1 VQSLVYLTIFVALI
15 GIFPSQ
21 GNGWR
26 PLRVGYMGRITIIG
40 DRHWSVVLG
49 MAAFFSQW
57 WAFQKK
63 TQQSTTR
70 LWLLAVTSIMATCFF
85 SSAMAIAANRL
96 FHPPRIVNNHNAT
109 RSRATLPLR
118 SALVVALVCQVR
130 GATLLSLS
138 DGLLVVLLLFA
149 PLLKRCGMMNVEPFK
164 DDPVLFLLTSER
176 SITVAEKLIFYTVRP
191 VFTLTLNETWSSG
204 FLEVLLALV
213 MAAKWF
219 GVHFCVVALA
229 WLGRKSAPAIL
240 GRNGRNPMG
249 MVFLCGWIF
258 CLYLLIII

>member
-1 VQSLVYLTIFVALI
+1 LAYFTILVALL

-26 PLRVGYMGRITIIG
+26 PLRVGYMGRTTIIG

-49 MAAFFSQW
+49 VAAFFSQW
-57 WAFQKK
+57 WAFQK
-63 TQQSTTR
+63 TNQQSTTR
-70 LWLLAVTSIMATCFF
+70 LWLMAVASTMATCFF

-96 FHPPRIVNNHNAT
+96 FHPPRIVNNHHAT

-130 GATLLSLS
+130 GATLLSLC
-138 DGLLVVLLLFA
+138 DGILAVILLFA
-149 PLLKRCGMMNVEPFK
+149 PLLKRSGMMNVEPFK
-164 DDPVLFLLTSER
+164 DDPVLFFLATER
-176 SITVAEKLIFYTVRP
+176 SVTVAEKLIFYTARP
-191 VFTLTLNETWSSG
+191 LLTLYRNETWSSG
-204 FLEVLLALV
+204 FLDVLSALV
-213 MAAKWF
+213 MAAKWL
-219 GVHFCVVALA
+219 GVHFCVLALA

-249 MVFLCGWIF
+249 MVFLGGWIF